1 MKMEQNTSQTSTDLL
16 RNTNSVAAPETK
28 SLCCAAA
35 GIIASSSATA
45 EALIPHE
52 KLRGAALADATLN
65 AQERPL
71 AQPVVGYT
79 PPSNIANAQPA
90 SPRGRADGGTKLLL
104 SAYREPTMKPVSS
117 PQTTCIYHANCADG
131 FGAAWVVRKALGPDV
146 EFHAAHYGEPAPD
159 VTGKNVIIVD
169 FSYKYDVLVALA
181 DKAASVL
188 VIDHHKTAMA
198 DLDDVPLAELHYEA
212 HKKNSTGKLHALFDM
227 THSGAGLTWDFFF
240 PGQPRP
246 ALINHIEDRDLWQFK
261 LPGTREIMANLFS
274 YPQDFATWDY
284 LFAYDINA
292 IRLDGVAINRQHQ
305 KTVADLVRTTKRRML
320 IGGHD
325 VPVANLPYMFA
336 SDAGHVMAEGE
347 LFAGFYFDTPEGRTL
362 SLRSTDAGMDV
373 SEIAKQYGG
382 GGHRNAAG
390 FKVSFDHALANP
402 TVQPEAEDAQEANQ

>member
-1 MKMEQNTSQTSTDLL
+1 
-16 RNTNSVAAPETK
+16 
-28 SLCCAAA
+28 
-35 GIIASSSATA
+35 
-45 EALIPHE
+45 
-52 KLRGAALADATLN
+52 
-65 AQERPL
+65 
-71 AQPVVGYT
+71 
-79 PPSNIANAQPA
+79 
-90 SPRGRADGGTKLLL
+90 
-104 SAYREPTMKPVSS
+104 MKPVSS
-117 PQTTCIYHANCADG
+117 PHTTCIYHANCADG

-198 DLDDVPLAELHYEA
+198 DLADVPPAELHYDA

-227 THSGAGLTWDFFF
+227 NRSGAGLAWDFFF
-240 PGQPRP
+240 PEQPRP
-246 ALINHIEDRDLWQFK
+246 PLINHIEDRDLWLFK
-261 LPGTREIMANLFS
+261 LEGTREIMADLFS
-274 YPQDFATWDY
+274 YPQDFPTWDR
-284 LFAYDINA
+284 LFADEINW

-325 VPVANLPYMFA
+325 VPVANLPFMFA
-336 SDAGHVMAEGE
+336 SDAGALMAEGE
-347 LFAGFYFDTPEGRTL
+347 LFAASYFDTPEGRTF

-390 FKVSFDHALANP
+390 FRVALDHALAYPPAPHENEEILQQMDQQQAGMP
-402 TVQPEAEDAQEANQ
+402 VAQPCLHECAAPFRLATWSNGMSDLLKTAALAAGGIEWSWWTSNSVLRLTSNLDHGLRDGDVLSAVKSMAGDRSALPRFH

>member
-1 MKMEQNTSQTSTDLL
+1 MT
-16 RNTNSVAAPETK
+16 
-28 SLCCAAA
+28 
-35 GIIASSSATA
+35 
-45 EALIPHE
+45 
-52 KLRGAALADATLN
+52 
-65 AQERPL
+65 
-71 AQPVVGYT
+71 T
-79 PPSNIANAQPA
+79 PTI
-90 SPRGRADGGTKLLL
+90 
-104 SAYREPTMKPVSS
+104 
-117 PQTTCIYHANCADG
+117 CIYHGNCADG

-146 EFHAAHYGEPAPD
+146 EFHSAHYGEPAPD

-169 FSYKYDVLVALA
+169 FSYKYDALEALA

-198 DLDDVPLAELHYEA
+198 DLVDVPPAELHYEA
-212 HKKNSTGKLHALFDM
+212 HAKNSTGKLHALFDM
-227 THSGAGLTWDFFF
+227 NRSGAGLAWDFFF
-240 PGQPRP
+240 PAQPRP
-246 ALINHIEDRDLWQFK
+246 PLINHIEDRDLWLFK
-261 LPGTREIMANLFS
+261 LEGTREIMADLFS
-274 YPQDFATWDY
+274 YPQDFATWDR
-284 LFAYDINA
+284 LFADEINW

-347 LFAGFYFDTPEGRTL
+347 PFAASYFDTPDGRNF

-390 FKVSFDHALANP
+390 FRVPFDHVLAYP
-402 TVQPEAEDAQEANQ
+402 AEATLQQSGLQLGAIA